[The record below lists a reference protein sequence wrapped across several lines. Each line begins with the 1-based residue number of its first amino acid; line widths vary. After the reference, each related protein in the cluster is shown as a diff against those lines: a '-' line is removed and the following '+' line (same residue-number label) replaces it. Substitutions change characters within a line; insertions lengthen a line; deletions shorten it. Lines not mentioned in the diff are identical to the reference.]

1 MFLPGWLESDACNN
15 CGTMLGGSDDSLPAA
30 IASAGA
36 GVGLDNALGDGLG
49 SSVTSGLGDVLGV
62 FGRKLG
68 EEDEE
73 ELAGLDVRL
82 APKTC
87 ARDEKSAGSSQQLNA
102 EMPSQQ
108 PGMRA
113 TTSFRTC

>member
-15 CGTMLGGSDDSLPAA
+15 CGTMLGGSDKSLPEA

-49 SSVTSGLGDVLGV
+49 SSVTSGLGDALGV

-87 ARDEKSAGSSQQLNA
+87 ARNEYSARKLA
-102 EMPSQQ
+102 EIE
-108 PGMRA
+108 R
-113 TTSFRTC
+113 